1 MEEKQLKRYRR
12 SLKRTRAKSRNPSV
26 EENEKEGR
34 RPVEGGEKVDGRR
47 LALPLAKAPSSSGD
61 TSPTSKEGPRP
72 AKPPANELKPPAAV
86 DVIVTQE
93 EEDVEQ
99 TIPVLSTDTPTSDQ
113 EPQSLEAAST
123 EVEAAV
129 SVIVTEDLE
138 KAPEQESKPPVD
150 VIVTETAEDQ
160 ETTNLSSASEK
171 PISQEEST
179 ESAKA
184 VETPEPIKVI
194 VTQEE
199 EEEEEE
205 AVKKTN
211 EDIVRLEELAVK
223 AKTLASWIRAVSPAR
238 KPVAVTE
245 EKTTNK
251 SEGAAVVEE
260 AEEHEIVASDNL
272 KVIDPAAAQVLAG
285 GKAAEE
291 DTADS
296 KTAAADVKVE
306 KPAVEE
312 TTDVK
317 VEVGRSNTE
326 ETAGNEEEFN
336 FEESLGWTA
345 VQGRKGRKGK
355 KGLSK
360 LKGIISELKAEE
372 GEKKEVIEEPKVP
385 SFEEVEKKKV
395 IEEPKV
401 LSFEEAAKQVE
412 AESAFAKKTF
422 AVPQGVEVKE
432 DVDTDSSGWE
442 VIEVSDES
450 EDEVKEVA
458 EVTEEVKERM
468 SEEEKGCSS
477 QRWVEEMNE
486 KNRKKMEL
494 ENKAT

>member
-34 RPVEGGEKVDGRR
+34 RPVEVGEKVDGRR

-99 TIPVLSTDTPTSDQ
+99 TIPVLSTATPTSDQ

-123 EVEAAV
+123 EVEAPV

-138 KAPEQESKPPVD
+138 KTPEQESKPPVD

-171 PISQEEST
+171 LISKEELT

-194 VTQEE
+194 VTQ

-291 DTADS
+291 DTADL

-372 GEKKEVIEEPKVP
+372 AEKKEVIEEPKVP
-385 SFEEVEKKKV
+385 SFEEAEKKEV
-395 IEEPKV
+395 IEKPKV

-412 AESAFAKKTF
+412 AESAIARRTF
-422 AVPQGVEVKE
+422 AAPKSVEVKE